1 MKTKTLLLSAFLVL
15 IATGCQKDNTII
27 ENSLHEESIQQCQV
41 ANYTIDGIAYYA
53 VIQNETAYSA
63 LIQQLIALAQ
73 SGHHITI
80 TIGTQNHQ
88 DALAKEEVHFQTKD
102 EKEMEKWAQ
111 QMSSDGYSVDITY
124 KDGVYHGTATK
135 K

>member
-1 MKTKTLLLSAFLVL
+1 MKTKFLLLSAFLVL
-15 IATGCQKDNTII
+15 MATGCQKDNTII
-27 ENSLHEESIQQCQV
+27 ENSLQEESMQECQV
-41 ANYTIDGIAYYA
+41 ANYTIDGIAYCA
-53 VIQNETAYSA
+53 AIQNETAYSA

-80 TIGTQNHQ
+80 TIGTQGHQ
-88 DALAKEEVHFQTKD
+88 DAFAKEEVHFQTKD
-102 EKEMEKWAQ
+102 EKEMAKWAQ

>member
-1 MKTKTLLLSAFLVL
+1 MKTKTLLLSAFLL
-15 IATGCQKDNTII
+15 LMATGCQKDNTII

-73 SGHHITI
+73 SGHHVTI
-80 TIGTQNHQ
+80 TIGIQNHQ
-88 DALAKEEVHFQTKD
+88 DAFSKEEVHFQTKD
-102 EKEMEKWAQ
+102 AKEMDEWCLK
-111 QMSSDGYSVDITY
+111 MLGSGYQVEISY
-124 KDGVYHGTATK
+124 EDGVYHGTATK